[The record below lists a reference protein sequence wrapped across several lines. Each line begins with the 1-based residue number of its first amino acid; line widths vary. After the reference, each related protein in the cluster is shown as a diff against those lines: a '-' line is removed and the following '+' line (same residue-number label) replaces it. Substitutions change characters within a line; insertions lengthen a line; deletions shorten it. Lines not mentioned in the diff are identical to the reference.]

1 MKVYDVISESKEVN
15 EAPMGMMQKL
25 GSKLQSKLPGNWG
38 AAGKSK
44 LNVGGEANRL
54 KKDLVTYMS
63 GAGIKSG
70 QLTPDEFVQF
80 LDQVGLEGMKTMSTL
95 SQERD
100 AAGVEPDAP
109 LTRAEVDQYLLKATQ
124 AGFRNQG
131 MKGKRS
137 KFAGPAATGPGPG
150 GAGAGGAAGSSALP
164 PNLVS
169 SIGTLTPQQKAA
181 LAAMLGGNP

>member
-1 MKVYDVISESKEVN
+1 MKVYDVISESKEVT
-15 EAPMGMMQKL
+15 EAPMGMIQRL
-25 GSKLQSKLPGNWG
+25 GSKLQSKLPGNLG

-63 GAGIKSG
+63 GAGIGRG

-109 LTRAEVDQYLLKATQ
+109 LTKAEVDQYLLKATQ
-124 AGFRNQG
+124 AGFKNQG
-131 MKGKRS
+131 MKSKRS
-137 KFAGPAATGPGPG
+137 KFAGQPSTGPGPG
-150 GAGAGGAAGSSALP
+150 GSGAAGANSALP

-169 SIGTLTPQQKAA
+169 SVATLTPQQKAA

>member
-1 MKVYDVISESKEVN
+1 MIVYDVISESKEVN
-15 EAPMGMMQKL
+15 EAPMGMMQRL
-25 GSKLQSKLPGNWG
+25 GSKLQSKLPGEWG

-54 KKDLVTYMS
+54 KKDLVTFMS
-63 GAGIKSG
+63 GAGIKRG
-70 QLTPDEFVQF
+70 QLTPDDFVNF

-95 SQERD
+95 STDRD

-109 LTRAEVDQYLLKATQ
+109 LTKAEVDQYLLKATQ
-124 AGFRNQG
+124 SGFKGQG

-137 KFAGPAATGPGPG
+137 KFAATSAGPGPG
-150 GAGAGGAAGSSALP
+150 GPAGSANLP
-164 PNLVS
+164 PNIVS
-169 SIGTLTPQQKAA
+169 GIATLTPQQKAA